1 MLSDATTFSSAGEA
15 RAKAAVTLAGTVEEA
30 SLSSL
35 PGKRGEIE
43 ERRGRYKIRSIYR
56 REGLLGFSSNFNSCF
71 YLILFICCKSR
82 SHILAALQD
91 AASMLGVPANS
102 DFGPLHGHIKQNNDI
117 ALCAPEMNQHQEV
130 KECSISCIG
139 LIVSTFGDH
148 LNEELPACLPVHV
161 KRMRNEITRLTA
173 VKAFAVIAASPLQ
186 HVIAE
191 LAAFLRQA
199 NRALR
204 QATLG
209 TLNSLIVA
217 YGDKIGSSAYEVII
231 VELSGL
237 ISDSDLHMT
246 ALALEL
252 CCTLMSDK
260 RSSHSVGLDFRNKGQ
275 AILALQNFFATL
287 VYSAN
292 AISANVKIYDL
303 VSLSGVTA
311 CQRQAFT
318 TVRWH
323 CQTGIAFNSSMCGC
337 SVPCCWGLGVFVHS
351 ENADRHSQG

>member
-1 MLSDATTFSSAGEA
+1 
-15 RAKAAVTLAGTVEEA
+15 
-30 SLSSL
+30 
-35 PGKRGEIE
+35 
-43 ERRGRYKIRSIYR
+43 
-56 REGLLGFSSNFNSCF
+56 
-71 YLILFICCKSR
+71 
-82 SHILAALQD
+82 
-91 AASMLGVPANS
+91 PANS

-260 RSSHSVGLDFRNKGQ
+260 RSSHSVGLDFRNKEIDKLCDEWVPGPL
-275 AILALQNFFATL
+275 IPSLNEEPYALPVL
-287 VYSAN
+287 
-292 AISANVKIYDL
+292 K
-303 VSLSGVTA
+303 
-311 CQRQAFT
+311 
-318 TVRWH
+318 
-323 CQTGIAFNSSMCGC
+323 
-337 SVPCCWGLGVFVHS
+337 
-351 ENADRHSQG
+351 

>member
-186 HVIAE
+186 VNLSCSE
-191 LAAFLRQA
+191 AF
-199 NRALR
+199 
-204 QATLG
+204 
-209 TLNSLIVA
+209 A

-260 RSSHSVGLDFRNKGQ
+260 RSSHSVGLDFRNKEIDKLCDEWVPGPL
-275 AILALQNFFATL
+275 IPSLNEEPYALPVL
-287 VYSAN
+287 KSAKP
-292 AISANVKIYDL
+292 SPQ
-303 VSLSGVTA
+303 SG
-311 CQRQAFT
+311 
-318 TVRWH
+318 
-323 CQTGIAFNSSMCGC
+323 GIAKQALHLIAQCVVVLCLAVG
-337 SVPCCWGLGVFVHS
+337 
-351 ENADRHSQG
+351 D